1 MRKWRCFIDFKK
13 EEKWLEEMAKQ
24 GYHLKSVSF
33 GYTFRI
39 ASPED
44 EKIKMD
50 YRMFKRRRDFIDY
63 CTLFEDSGWEHIAGS
78 WWTGNQYFKR
88 MDKDSGDDI
97 FSGTTSRAGKYK
109 RLSTSFM
116 QLAISYVTLF
126 TLMCVAGVMNVNIIL
141 VMKELFLEGE
151 LWDAVSN
158 ILIESPFA
166 LVIGFLWI
174 FAPVTMILSLFFWYK
189 ANILYKQSKV

>member
-1 MRKWRCFIDFKK
+1 MRKWKCFIDFKK

-33 GYTFRI
+33 GYTFRVAI
-39 ASPED
+39 PED

-97 FSGTTSRAGKYK
+97 FSDTTSRAGKYK
-109 RLSTSFM
+109 RLSTSLM